1 MIKHAKID
9 FVKIKEK
16 SLYKKEEIGNSITH
30 GVGIALSITG
40 LVLLIIKGA
49 KSHDLVR
56 LLAFIVF
63 GITLTLL
70 YTASTLY
77 HSLYINVKSEKVKRI
92 LRLLDHSAI
101 YLLIA
106 GTYTPF
112 ALISIGGTLGRDIF
126 ILIWTLAI
134 IGIILKIFYVG
145 RFPVLFTATYI
156 LMGYIVVFAW
166 KQLVSNTPKG
176 AIILLIAGGLTYTL
190 GVFFYAFQRYRY
202 NHFVWH
208 FFVLGGS
215 ILHYLAVLLFL

>member
-1 MIKHAKID
+1 
-9 FVKIKEK
+9 VKITEK
-16 SLYKKEEIGNSITH
+16 PLYRKEEVGNSITH
-30 GVGIALSITG
+30 GVGIALSIAG
-40 LVLLIIKGA
+40 LVLLIIKGSR
-49 KSHDLVR
+49 SHNPTK
-56 LLAFIVF
+56 LLSFIVF

-77 HSLYINVKSEKVKRI
+77 HSLYINVKSEKLKRV

-112 ALISIGGTLGRDIF
+112 ALISIGGTLGRNIF
-126 ILIWTLAI
+126 ILVWVLAI
-134 IGIILKIFYVG
+134 VGIVLKVFFVG
-145 RFPVLFTATYI
+145 KYPVLFTATYLI
-156 LMGYIVVFAW
+156 MGYLILFAW
-166 KQLVSNTPKG
+166 KTLVRNLPKG
-176 AIILLIAGGLTYTL
+176 ALILLVLGGLTYTI

-215 ILHYLAVLLFL
+215 ILHYLAVLLYL

>member
-1 MIKHAKID
+1 M
-9 FVKIKEK
+9 KIKEK
-16 SLYKKEEIGNSITH
+16 PLYRKEEVLNSITH
-30 GVGIALSITG
+30 GVGIALSIAG
-40 LVLLIIKGA
+40 LVLLIVKGVR
-49 KSHDLVR
+49 SHNPTK
-56 LLAFIVF
+56 LLSFIVF

-77 HSLYINVKSEKVKRI
+77 HSLYINVKSEKLKRI

-112 ALISIGGTLGRDIF
+112 ALISIGGTLGRNIF
-126 ILIWTLAI
+126 ILVWVLAI
-134 IGIILKIFYVG
+134 IGIILKVFFVG
-145 RFPVLFTATYI
+145 KYSVLFTATYLI
-156 LMGYIVVFAW
+156 MGYLILFAW
-166 KQLVSNTPKG
+166 KTLVRNLPKG
-176 AIILLIAGGLTYTL
+176 ALILLVLGGLTYTI

-215 ILHYLAVLLFL
+215 ILHYLAVLLYL

>member
-1 MIKHAKID
+1 
-9 FVKIKEK
+9 VKITEK
-16 SLYKKEEIGNSITH
+16 PLYRKEEVLNSITH
-30 GVGIALSITG
+30 GVGIALSIAG
-40 LVLLIIKGA
+40 LVLLVIKGVR
-49 KSHDLVR
+49 SHNPTK
-56 LLAFIVF
+56 LLSFIVF

-77 HSLYINVKSEKVKRI
+77 HSLYINVKSEKLKRI

-112 ALISIGGTLGRDIF
+112 ALISIGGTLGRNIF
-126 ILIWTLAI
+126 ILVWVLAI
-134 IGIILKIFYVG
+134 IGIVLKVFFVG
-145 RFPVLFTATYI
+145 KYPVLFTATYLI
-156 LMGYIVVFAW
+156 MGYLILFAW
-166 KQLVSNTPKG
+166 KTVVRNLPKS
-176 AIILLIAGGLTYTL
+176 ALILLVLGGLTYTI

-215 ILHYLAVLLFL
+215 ILHYLAVLLYL

>member
-1 MIKHAKID
+1 
-9 FVKIKEK
+9 VKITEK
-16 SLYKKEEIGNSITH
+16 PLYRKEEVLNSITH
-30 GVGIALSITG
+30 GVGIALSIAG
-40 LVLLIIKGA
+40 LVLLIIKGVR
-49 KSHDLVR
+49 SHNPNK
-56 LLAFIVF
+56 LLSFIVF

-77 HSLYINVKSEKVKRI
+77 HSLYINVKSEKLKRI

-112 ALISIGGTLGRDIF
+112 ALISIGGTLGRNIF
-126 ILIWTLAI
+126 ILVWVLAI
-134 IGIILKIFYVG
+134 IGIVLKVFFVG
-145 RFPVLFTATYI
+145 KYPVLFTATYLI
-156 LMGYIVVFAW
+156 MGYLIIFAS
-166 KQLVSNTPKG
+166 KTLVRNLPKG
-176 AIILLIAGGLTYTL
+176 ALILLVLGGLTYTI

-215 ILHYLAVLLFL
+215 ILHYLAVLLYL

>member
-1 MIKHAKID
+1 
-9 FVKIKEK
+9 VKIKEK
-16 SLYKKEEIGNSITH
+16 PLYKKEEVGNSITH
-30 GVGIALSITG
+30 GVGIALSIAG

-49 KSHDLVR
+49 RSHNPTK
-56 LLAFIVF
+56 LLSFIVF

-77 HSLYINVKSEKVKRI
+77 HSLYINVKSEKLKRI

-112 ALISIGGTLGRDIF
+112 ALISIGGTLGRNIF
-126 ILIWTLAI
+126 ILVWVLAI
-134 IGIILKIFYVG
+134 VGIVLKVFFVG
-145 RFPVLFTATYI
+145 KYSVLFTTTYLI
-156 LMGYIVVFAW
+156 MGYLILFAW
-166 KQLVSNTPKG
+166 KTLVRNLPKG
-176 AIILLIAGGLTYTL
+176 ALILLVLGGLTYTI

-202 NHFVWH
+202 NHFIWH

-215 ILHYLAVLLFL
+215 ILHYLAVLLYL

>member
-1 MIKHAKID
+1 
-9 FVKIKEK
+9 VKITEK
-16 SLYKKEEIGNSITH
+16 PLYRKEEVLNSITH
-30 GVGIALSITG
+30 GVGIALSIAG
-40 LVLLIIKGA
+40 LVLLIVKGVR
-49 KSHDLVR
+49 SHNPTK
-56 LLAFIVF
+56 LLSFIVF

-77 HSLYINVKSEKVKRI
+77 HSLYINVKSEKLKRI

-112 ALISIGGTLGRDIF
+112 ALISIGGTLGRNIF
-126 ILIWTLAI
+126 ILVWVFAVV
-134 IGIILKIFYVG
+134 GVVLKVFFVG
-145 RFPVLFTATYI
+145 KYPVLFTATYLI
-156 LMGYIVVFAW
+156 MGYLILFAW
-166 KQLVSNTPKG
+166 KTLVRNLPKG
-176 AIILLIAGGLTYTL
+176 ALILLVVGGLTYTM

-215 ILHYLAVLLFL
+215 ILHYLAVLLYL

>member
-1 MIKHAKID
+1 
-9 FVKIKEK
+9 VKITEK
-16 SLYKKEEIGNSITH
+16 PLYRKEEVGNSITH
-30 GVGIALSITG
+30 GVGIALSIAG
-40 LVLLIIKGA
+40 LVLLIVKGA
-49 KSHDLVR
+49 RSHNPTK
-56 LLAFIVF
+56 LLSFIVF

-77 HSLYINVKSEKVKRI
+77 HSLYINVKSEKLKRI

-112 ALISIGGTLGRDIF
+112 ALISIGGTLGRNIF
-126 ILIWTLAI
+126 ILVWVLAI
-134 IGIILKIFYVG
+134 IGIVLKVFFVG
-145 RFPVLFTATYI
+145 KYPVLFTATYLI
-156 LMGYIVVFAW
+156 MGYLILFAW
-166 KQLVSNTPKG
+166 KTLVRNLPKG
-176 AIILLIAGGLTYTL
+176 ALILLVVGGLTYTM

-215 ILHYLAVLLFL
+215 IFHYLAVLLYL

>member
-1 MIKHAKID
+1 M
-9 FVKIKEK
+9 KIKEK
-16 SLYKKEEIGNSITH
+16 PLYRKEKVLNSITH
-30 GVGIALSITG
+30 GVGIALSIAG
-40 LVLLIIKGA
+40 LVLLIVKGVR
-49 KSHDLVR
+49 SHNPTK
-56 LLAFIVF
+56 LLSFIVF

-77 HSLYINVKSEKVKRI
+77 HSLYINVKSEKLKRI

-112 ALISIGGTLGRDIF
+112 ALISIGGTLGRNIF
-126 ILIWTLAI
+126 ILVWVLAI
-134 IGIILKIFYVG
+134 IGIVLKVFFVG
-145 RFPVLFTATYI
+145 KYPVLFTATYLI
-156 LMGYIVVFAW
+156 MGYLILFAW
-166 KQLVSNTPKG
+166 KTLVRNIPKG
-176 AIILLIAGGLTYTL
+176 ALILLVLGGLTYTI

-215 ILHYLAVLLFL
+215 ILHYLAVLLYL